1 MELVSKNARLA
12 YELDF
17 REEGRQAMERLEEL
31 RKVLDLPDRPE
42 RIEGF
47 DISNIQGSEVV
58 ASMVVFERGQ
68 PKRSDYRK
76 FKIRSLE
83 KGKPDDFAAMREV
96 VMRRYRRLLE
106 EGAELPDLVLV
117 DGGKGQLGAALE
129 GLEELGLS
137 HLPTV
142 SLAKKEEWIFRPGEA
157 DPLKLDRHSPALQLL
172 QRTRDEAHR
181 FAVTFHRQQRK
192 ARDLSSSLDAIPG
205 IGPRNRKKL
214 LIRFKSLR
222 GVKAAELADLQAVL
236 GQKLESACT
245 SNVKE
250 TER

>member
-1 MELVSKNARLA
+1 
-12 YELDF
+12 
-17 REEGRQAMERLEEL
+17 
-31 RKVLDLPDRPE
+31 
-42 RIEGF
+42 
-47 DISNIQGSEVV
+47 
-58 ASMVVFERGQ
+58 MVVFERGQ

-129 GLEELGLS
+129 GLLELGLS

-142 SLAKKEEWIFRPGEA
+142 SLAKKEEWIFRPATPEPDA
-157 DPLKLDRHSPALQLL
+157 RPSLAALQLL

-192 ARDLSSSLDAIPG
+192 ARDLRSSLDTIPG

-214 LIRFKSLR
+214 LIRFKSLK
-222 GVKAAELADLQAVL
+222 GVKAAELSDLQAVL
-236 GQKLESACT
+236 GEKLG
-245 SNVKE
+245 
-250 TER
+250 ERVHQHVRENL